1 MRRFLPR
8 FREPLIREPFF
19 SRFRNCEN
27 VIEEPRERGEL
38 QAIAAVPPARQSGR
52 VRHRRTARRERGAGE
67 PKRGQKGVRSA
78 FSFQSQTR
86 VTAPPQVS
94 LSTRPACTPWFNLKL
109 AVVIKKDRSSRSNC
123 FVLVCRARVRENFTR
138 MEPSTPSDLQRG

>member
-38 QAIAAVPPARQSGR
+38 QAIAAVPPARQSGL

-67 PKRGQKGVRSA
+67 PKRAKKGSGPLLA
-78 FSFQSQTR
+78 FSHKPGSPRRRKF
-86 VTAPPQVS
+86 
-94 LSTRPACTPWFNLKL
+94 LSPLGLLVHRGLISNLL
-109 AVVIKKDRSSRSNC
+109 S
-123 FVLVCRARVRENFTR
+123 
-138 MEPSTPSDLQRG
+138 

>member
-38 QAIAAVPPARQSGR
+38 QAIAVVPPARQSGR

-67 PKRGQKGVRSA
+67 PKRGQKGSVKKGSGPLLA
-78 FSFQSQTR
+78 FSHKPGSPRRRKF
-86 VTAPPQVS
+86 
-94 LSTRPACTPWFNLKL
+94 LSPLGLLVHRGLISNLL
-109 AVVIKKDRSSRSNC
+109 SHRC
-123 FVLVCRARVRENFTR
+123 LRVRLSYCFIGAPTV
-138 MEPSTPSDLQRG
+138 